1 MLLRCHDAERVNAVV
16 NHPDVRP
23 HVGAP
28 DAGDLDVTELVARP
42 EHWFLMGE
50 HGGFML
56 GWSAPDTREVH
67 TFILPS
73 GRGKWANEARTAM
86 LEYAKE
92 HGAKVLWTKVPE
104 DAKHVIRYTLQGG
117 MQFTGT
123 VLELFGKP
131 YQIYRM
137 ELS

>member
-1 MLLRCHDAERVNAVV
+1 MLSRCHDAERINAVV
-16 NHPDVRP
+16 NHPEVRP
-23 HVGAP
+23 YVGAA
-28 DAGDLDVTELVARP
+28 DAGELDVTDLVAKP

-73 GRGKWANEARTAM
+73 GRGKWANNARTAM
-86 LEYAKE
+86 LDYAKE
-92 HGAKVLWTKVPE
+92 HGAKVLWTKVHE
-104 DAKHVIRYTLQGG
+104 GDKHVIRYALQGG

-131 YQIYRM
+131 YRIYRM
-137 ELS
+137 ELN